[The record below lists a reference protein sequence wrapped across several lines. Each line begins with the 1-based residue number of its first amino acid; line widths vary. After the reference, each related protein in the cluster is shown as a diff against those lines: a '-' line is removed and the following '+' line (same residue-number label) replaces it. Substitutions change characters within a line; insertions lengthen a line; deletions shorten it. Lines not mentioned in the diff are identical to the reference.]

1 MIHGPIK
8 YTFGKYRR
16 QVSREKPPRYRSSSG
31 RGAVSCFF
39 AARNPLFSLEKRL
52 YTRLISFK
60 FRPPSPRPSCP
71 GRSFRTTEKQATT
84 ALLVDNANG
93 GTSSTLEKTRALL
106 GFRARKHGTGSWA
119 QLPAV
124 LREQRQPNPRFNH
137 WEISLRRE

>member
-60 FRPPSPRPSCP
+60 FRRPPADRAAPADRSERRKNKPRRLSSLITQTEEHSPLLKRHERSTVSARGNTARDRGHNFRP
-71 GRSFRTTEKQATT
+71 
-84 ALLVDNANG
+84 
-93 GTSSTLEKTRALL
+93 
-106 GFRARKHGTGSWA
+106 
-119 QLPAV
+119 V
-124 LREQRQPNPRFNH
+124 LRERRQPNPRFNH
-137 WEISLRRE
+137 